1 MAGDCG
7 ATDACQGATED
18 EFESFAFDFR
28 SAKVMA
34 EVVED
39 GTRDL
44 SGERPCVVASEG
56 SSLLDGQ
63 DQPVF
68 A

>member
-1 MAGDCG
+1 MSGDRG
-7 ATDACQGATED
+7 ATDSCQRATED

-28 SAKVMA
+28 SAEVMA

-39 GTRDL
+39 GAGDL

-63 DQPVF
+63 DEPVF

>member
-1 MAGDCG
+1 MSGDRG

-28 SAKVMA
+28 TTEVVAK
-34 EVVED
+34 VVED
-39 GTRDL
+39 GAGDL
-44 SGERPCVVASEG
+44 SGERPCVVASES

>member
-1 MAGDCG
+1 MSGDRG
-7 ATDACQGATED
+7 ATDSCQRATED

-28 SAKVMA
+28 SAEVMA

-39 GTRDL
+39 GAGDL
-44 SGERPCVVASEG
+44 SGERPRVVASEG
-56 SSLLDGQ
+56 SSFLDGK
-63 DQPVF
+63 DEPVF